1 MAQECRQVELA
12 AAWADAYVRDGWELE
27 STPLIPQAK
36 LFGGEGT
43 PAIDE
48 FCVDELATLL
58 EMSSTSAQILIADA
72 LDLRWRLPRLWA
84 QSSPARCGPG
94 RRGRSRH

>member
-12 AAWADAYVRDGWELE
+12 AAWADAPWDAMELE
-27 STPLIPQAK
+27 STPLIPRAK
-36 LFGGEGT
+36 LYGGEGT

-58 EMSSTSAQILIADA
+58 EMSSLSAQVLIADA
-72 LDLRWRLPRLWA
+72 WICGGACRGCGCK
-84 QSSPARCGPG
+84 SSLARYGPG
-94 RRGRSRH
+94 RRERWRR